1 MLFLLCNSQLWTT
14 IDWPCSGSGDSL
26 FVCVWVL
33 NLFLALLLSSFSS
46 ENLSAPDDDGEMNNL
61 HIAIHRITRGLTWC
75 RGQVVDFFN
84 GNLKRRRKKRKEAKA
99 MMKLKRLSSTHTPES
114 NGAVIGR
121 GLEKFVAPE
130 EDSYMTNPNLTISV
144 PIAPGESDVEFPE
157 EEDEEEEEEEE
168 DQRSVTSEKEEEE
181 TEEGL
186 EQKDEIS
193 LSEGSTV
200 DLRKPGEEE
209 DHFSE
214 MAEEAMD
221 PENCFP
227 DLCVRRFRCCD
238 VDTAEG
244 LGLVWWRL
252 RKTCYHIV
260 EHSWFE
266 SFIIFM
272 ILLSSGAL
280 AFEDIYIEQRKV
292 IKVILEYADKIFT
305 YIFIL
310 EMLLKW
316 IAYGFKKYFTNYWC
330 WLDFLIVDVS
340 LVSLVA
346 NTLGYSDFAAI
357 KSLRT
362 LRALRPLRALSRF
375 EGMRP
380 PLLPNPEPHTF
391 NPHYCLTL
399 SLTP

>member
-26 FVCVWVL
+26 FVRCVGEGVLVL

-157 EEDEEEEEEEE
+157 EEDEEEEEE

-186 EQKDEIS
+186 ET
-193 LSEGSTV
+193 STSGG
-200 DLRKPGEEE
+200 DPNLWGGTDPNLPG
-209 DHFSE
+209 
-214 MAEEAMD
+214 AQT
-221 PENCFP
+221 
-227 DLCVRRFRCCD
+227 R
-238 VDTAEG
+238 T
-244 LGLVWWRL
+244 
-252 RKTCYHIV
+252 
-260 EHSWFE
+260 
-266 SFIIFM
+266 
-272 ILLSSGAL
+272 SGG
-280 AFEDIYIEQRKV
+280 IR
-292 IKVILEYADKIFT
+292 
-305 YIFIL
+305 
-310 EMLLKW
+310 
-316 IAYGFKKYFTNYWC
+316 
-330 WLDFLIVDVS
+330 
-340 LVSLVA
+340 
-346 NTLGYSDFAAI
+346 
-357 KSLRT
+357 
-362 LRALRPLRALSRF
+362 
-375 EGMRP
+375 
-380 PLLPNPEPHTF
+380 PEPLGGTDPNLLGVTDQNLWEGKDQNF
-391 NPHYCLTL
+391 
-399 SLTP
+399 

>member
-1 MLFLLCNSQLWTT
+1 MICRREVRA
-14 IDWPCSGSGDSL
+14 G
-26 FVCVWVL
+26 
-33 NLFLALLLSSFSS
+33 
-46 ENLSAPDDDGEMNNL
+46 
-61 HIAIHRITRGLTWC
+61 AIP
-75 RGQVVDFFN
+75 VDM
-84 GNLKRRRKKRKEAKA
+84 RECARVY
-99 MMKLKRLSSTHTPES
+99 P
-114 NGAVIGR
+114 
-121 GLEKFVAPE
+121 
-130 EDSYMTNPNLTISV
+130 
-144 PIAPGESDVEFPE
+144 
-157 EEDEEEEEEEE
+157 
-168 DQRSVTSEKEEEE
+168 
-181 TEEGL
+181 
-186 EQKDEIS
+186 QKDDIS

-209 DHFSE
+209 DQYSE

-221 PENCFP
+221 PDSCFP
-227 DLCVRRFRCCD
+227 DMCVARFQCCD
-238 VDTAEG
+238 IDTTAG
-244 LGLVWWRL
+244 LGQTWWRL
-252 RKTCYHIV
+252 RKTCYQIV

-266 SFIIFM
+266 TFIIFM

-292 IKVILEYADKIFT
+292 IKVVLEYSDKIFT

-316 IAYGFKKYFTNYWC
+316 LAYGFKKYFTNYWC

-375 EGMRP
+375 EGMRVVVNALIGAIP
-380 PLLPNPEPHTF
+380 SIMNVLLV
-391 NPHYCLTL
+391 CLIFWLIFSIMGVNLFAGKFGRCVNRTGHIFDSSFINNKSECEAL
-399 SLTP
+399 NDTSLYYWTKVKVNFDNVGAGYLALLQVVSRDNHLT